1 MSAVAGSDILFSLLF
16 SGGQFVEI
24 ERVLL
29 EKILPQVQ
37 KPARYLGTEWNAAHK
52 NWDAVPV
59 RMAFAFPDLYEVGM
73 SHLGLQIL
81 YGLVNSREDYLM
93 ERAFTPAPDMER
105 ELRKT
110 KVPLFSLESHKP
122 LQDFDVIGFTL
133 QYELTFTNVL
143 NMLDLAGIPYR
154 TRERGDDQPLII
166 AGGPAAL
173 NPEPLTP
180 FIDAFLIGE
189 GEEAILEILDLVR
202 EVKGSS
208 GRASR
213 LQLLERLVEIPG
225 IYIPSFYSEEYPRK
239 PLHPRAPQRVQRRVL
254 DKLDF
259 AYFPTSPL
267 VPLAEAVHER
277 GMVELF
283 RGCTRGCRFCQ
294 AGMIYRPVRE
304 RAPEALLAQAEEII
318 KNTGFEELSLISL
331 SSLDYSGMAE
341 LLPSLAKG
349 CATTRTGL
357 SLPSLRVDSFSVK
370 TAKELPGRRTSV
382 TLAPEAG
389 SQRLRDVINKGVTEN
404 DLLEAVEAALEAGW
418 FAVKLYFMVGLPTEK
433 KEDLE
438 GIADLVAKVVKLG
451 KRQSQGRKRLRVT
464 VSASTFVP
472 KAHTPFQWEGQD
484 RSDLLEEKHQYLRT
498 LIKKSRAEYNWHN
511 IETSMIEACFAR
523 GGREMGAVLEEA
535 FLRGCRLD
543 SWTEHFNYQAWL
555 ESFEVVGIDPADYA
569 TRCFDYDDLLPW
581 EVIDPGVSK
590 DYLISEHRKAMDEKV
605 TVDCRD
611 VCGKCGVCSSLGVTT
626 QLARGRG

>member
-1 MSAVAGSDILFSLLF
+1 
-16 SGGQFVEI
+16 
-24 ERVLL
+24 
-29 EKILPQVQ
+29 
-37 KPARYLGTEWNAAHK
+37 
-52 NWDAVPV
+52 
-59 RMAFAFPDLYEVGM
+59 GM

>member
-1 MSAVAGSDILFSLLF
+1 VD
-16 SGGQFVEI
+16 I

-29 EKILPQVQ
+29 ETILPQVR
-37 KPARYLGTEWNAAHK
+37 KPARYLGTEWNAVHK
-52 NWDAVPV
+52 NWDDVSV

-81 YGLVNSREDYLM
+81 YGLVNSRDSYLM
-93 ERAFTPAPDMER
+93 ERVFAPAPDMEE
-105 ELRKT
+105 ELRRA

-154 TRERGDDQPLII
+154 TGERGDDQPLII

-189 GEEAILEILDLVR
+189 GEEAILEVLELVR
-202 EVKGSS
+202 ESKGSS
-208 GRASR
+208 MKVSR
-213 LQLLERLVEIPG
+213 SQLLERLVEIPG

-239 PLHPRAPQRVQRRVL
+239 PRHPQAPQRVQRRVL
-254 DKLDF
+254 DKLDP

-277 GMVELF
+277 GMLELF

-304 RAPEALLAQAEEII
+304 RAPEVLLSQAEDII

-331 SSLDYSGMAE
+331 SSLDYSSITE
-341 LLPSLAKG
+341 LLPRLAEG
-349 CATTRTGL
+349 CEITRTGL

-389 SQRLRDVINKGVTEN
+389 SQRLRNVINKGVTEN
-404 DLLEAVEAALEAGW
+404 DLMEAVEAALETGW

-451 KRQSQGRKRLRVT
+451 KRYSRGRKRPRLT
-464 VSASTFVP
+464 VSASSFVP

-484 RSDLLEEKHQYLRT
+484 RSELLEEKHNYLRS

-511 IETSMIEACFAR
+511 IEISMIEACFAR
-523 GGREMGAVLEEA
+523 GGREMAAVLEEA

-543 SWTEHFNYQAWL
+543 SWTEHFNIHSWL
-555 ESFEVVGIDPADYA
+555 ESFQAACIDPSDYA
-569 TRCFDYDDLLPW
+569 TRRFNYDDLLPW
-581 EVIDPGVSK
+581 DLIDPGVSK
-590 DYLISEHRKAMDEKV
+590 DFLISEHRKAIDEEV

-611 VCGKCGVCSSLGVTT
+611 SCGKCGVCTSLGVIT
-626 QLARGRG
+626 QLARRRDRDA

>member
-1 MSAVAGSDILFSLLF
+1 M
-16 SGGQFVEI
+16 EI